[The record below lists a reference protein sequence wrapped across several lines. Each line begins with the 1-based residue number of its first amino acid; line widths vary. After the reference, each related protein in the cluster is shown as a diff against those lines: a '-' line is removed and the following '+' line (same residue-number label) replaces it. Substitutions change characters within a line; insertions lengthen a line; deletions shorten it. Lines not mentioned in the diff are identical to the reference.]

1 MVEEEDS
8 EDREEESEPEEP
20 LKRAVWS
27 DYKKLRD

>member
-20 LKRAVWS
+20 LKRAVRS